1 MGRAG
6 GSWGARSGWCGRT
19 FAFPAPAS
27 PPSAR
32 TFPGAREVMINS
44 GLALSPP
51 HPPCPLG
58 PHPTRPPPSDPAGSG
73 VPAVVAVHR
82 LLSTATRDPP
92 GLACL
97 RRSPSP
103 ARPWDPRCL
112 HPSRVHCFPHQHP
125 SFKSFAES
133 LFAPCTTSCGE
144 EKYHCDEMSLKN
156 RLHFPGGCWERH

>member
-6 GSWGARSGWCGRT
+6 GSRGARSGRCGRS
-19 FAFPAPAS
+19 FAFPAPAP

-51 HPPCPLG
+51 RVPPGPTPCSAAPFRPGRLGRARRTPL
-58 PHPTRPPPSDPAGSG
+58 TVNSDSRPPWA
-73 VPAVVAVHR
+73 R
-82 LLSTATRDPP
+82 LPQPLPFASRPRDPP
-92 GLACL
+92 LLAREPGPL
-97 RRSPSP
+97 LPPSAP
-103 ARPWDPRCL
+103 QPLDEA
-112 HPSRVHCFPHQHP
+112 
-125 SFKSFAES
+125 FAEN